1 MSRLFTPI
9 NPATGTPVTAA
20 SGSTPA
26 PAATPAPAPAATPAP
41 ATAATPAPAPA
52 ATPAPAPAATPAP
65 APAATPAKKNEILER
80 LKNLEK
86 EIADTKAE
94 NNALKKKVEELE
106 GGPTDWAIAN
116 GLVPPTSDPI
126 LKENGYEFQVMD
138 TKTGK
143 TRQVACFSEE
153 EAKELA
159 KVIRLP
165 MPEPGPVWVDSELY
179 DGLYSVSSDLTFEQY
194 VELQKAKKAKKS

>member
-1 MSRLFTPI
+1 
-9 NPATGTPVTAA
+9 
-20 SGSTPA
+20 
-26 PAATPAPAPAATPAP
+26 
-41 ATAATPAPAPA
+41 
-52 ATPAPAPAATPAP
+52 
-65 APAATPAKKNEILER
+65 
-80 LKNLEK
+80 
-86 EIADTKAE
+86 
-94 NNALKKKVEELE
+94 
-106 GGPTDWAIAN
+106 
-116 GLVPPTSDPI
+116 
-126 LKENGYEFQVMD
+126 MD